1 MKGRPILGVV
11 SGFLFGL
18 FLAVTL
24 FLYGVVPLDSW
35 LIFLLPV
42 VGILLGLALAIWAPF
57 GGGGSGRSPDTASN
71 A

>member
-1 MKGRPILGVV
+1 MEGRPVLGVV
-11 SGFLFGL
+11 SGFLFGV

-24 FLYGVVPLDSW
+24 FLYGVIPLDSW
-35 LIFLLPV
+35 LVFILPV

-57 GGGGSGRSPDTASN
+57 GGGRSGPSPDASSS